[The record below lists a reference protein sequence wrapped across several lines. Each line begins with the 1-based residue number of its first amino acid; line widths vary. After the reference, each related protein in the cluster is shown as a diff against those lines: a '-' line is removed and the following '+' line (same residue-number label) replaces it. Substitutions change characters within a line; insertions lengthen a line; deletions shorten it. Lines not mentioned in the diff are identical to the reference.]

1 MAEEFWFKDPSI
13 LFTKESWNK
22 FVPTPNMSTTEAL
35 NSVVRF
41 TIYFS
46 IILYVCTT
54 VGAYLMAIPVVMI
67 TSIILIKLFPNGK
80 VLEAFLNVTKSKT
93 PEKKYTMPTNE
104 NPFMNVLLPEI
115 KDNPD
120 REDAA
125 PTNRR
130 DVKSKIHKAFQHT
143 SDLYM
148 DTSDV
153 FDQTQAMRTFHTL
166 QSAKVPGD
174 QGEFLKWLS
183 KGMDEPDHSSA
194 FPSRNAKI
202 LSEGFVAAK
211 GSMRGLPSSTDKP
224 GGTEPSSL
232 STTTLTK

>member
-1 MAEEFWFKDPSI
+1 
-13 LFTKESWNK
+13 
-22 FVPTPNMSTTEAL
+22 MSTTEAL

-46 IILYVCTT
+46 IIFYVCTPIS
-54 VGAYLMAIPVVMI
+54 AYLIAIPVVMI
-67 TSIILIKLFPNGK
+67 TTVLLIKIFPNGK
-80 VLEAFLNVTKSKT
+80 VLETFLNIKAKS
-93 PEKKYTMPTNE
+93 PEKNYTMPTNE
-104 NPFMNVLLPEI
+104 NPFMNVLLTEI

-130 DVKSKIHKAFQHT
+130 DVKGKIHKAFQHT

-166 QSAKVPGD
+166 QSSKVPND

-183 KGMDEPDHSSA
+183 KGMDEPDYSST

>member
-1 MAEEFWFKDPSI
+1 MPEQFWFKDPSI
-13 LFTKESWNK
+13 LFTKDSWNK

-46 IILYVCTT
+46 IILYICTT
-54 VGAYLMAIPVVMI
+54 VGAYLMAIPVVMVTTI
-67 TSIILIKLFPNGK
+67 LLIKLFPNGK
-80 VLEAFLNVTKSKT
+80 VLEAFLNIKPKSPQKNF
-93 PEKKYTMPTNE
+93 TMPTNE
-104 NPFMNVLLPEI
+104 NPFMNVLLTEI

-120 REDAA
+120 REEAA

-130 DVKSKIHKAFQHT
+130 DVKAKIHKAFQHT

-148 DTSDV
+148 DTTDV

-166 QSAKVPGD
+166 QSSKVPGD

-194 FPSRNAKI
+194 FPARNAKI

-211 GSMRGLPSSTDKP
+211 GSMRGLPSSIDKLS
-224 GGTEPSSL
+224 GTEPSSL